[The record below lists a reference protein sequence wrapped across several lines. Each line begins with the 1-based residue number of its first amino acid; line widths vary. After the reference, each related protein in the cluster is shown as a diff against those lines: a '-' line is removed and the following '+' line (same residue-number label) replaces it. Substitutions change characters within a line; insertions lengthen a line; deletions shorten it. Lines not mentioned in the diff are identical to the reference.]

1 MSSPTT
7 QVKACVE
14 SLLNKPVDAGI
25 YVEVAEPVDGKY
37 TAQRFEIKVDGTT
50 APDNVQFVEGATYYA
65 VIPSTQ
71 EQSKLKSKMDGGA
84 GGNGNRKN
92 RKSSRKNRKSSRKNR
107 KSSSSR
113 RSRK

>member
-25 YVEVAEPVDGKY
+25 YVEIAEPVDGKY
-37 TAQRFEIKVDGTT
+37 TAQRFEIKGDGTI
-50 APDNVQFVEGATYYA
+50 APDNVQFVEGATYYE

-71 EQSKLKSKMDGGA
+71 PPPPPAALG
-84 GGNGNRKN
+84 GNRKN
-92 RKSSRKNRKSSRKNR
+92 RKSSRKNRKSSRRNR